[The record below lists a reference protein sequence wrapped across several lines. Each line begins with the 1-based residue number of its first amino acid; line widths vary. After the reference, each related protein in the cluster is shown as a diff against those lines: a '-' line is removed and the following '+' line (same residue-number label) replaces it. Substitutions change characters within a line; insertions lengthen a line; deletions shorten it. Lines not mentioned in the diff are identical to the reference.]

1 MELTEKEPILLF
13 DGLCNLCNGA
23 VQWLILRDRQGQV
36 RYASLQSALGQR
48 IQQQHGLDPQKLDS
62 LILYQGGQIF
72 LKSEAVLHLIHFLS
86 WPYPLL
92 RLFKWVP
99 LLIRDGVYDWVARNR
114 YRWFGKKE
122 ACMLPRAEWKD
133 RFLG

>member
-1 MELTEKEPILLF
+1 MASAEKGPILLF

-23 VQWLILRDRQGQV
+23 VQWLILRDRQGQL
-36 RYASLQSALGQR
+36 RYASLQSAVGQQ
-48 IQQQHGLDPQKLDS
+48 IQEEHGLDTSKLDS
-62 LILYQGGQIF
+62 LVLYQNGQVF
-72 LKSEAVLHLIHFLS
+72 LKSEAVLRLVDLLP

-92 RLFKWVP
+92 RFFKWVP

-114 YRWFGKKE
+114 YRWFGKQE